1 MGRQSQHKTQCD
13 MILPSCNPGHALSC
27 TKQPCVFCLAP
38 SKEWRSPSRPSRFFM
53 TCPSAIASDLILHRP
68 PSHPRTSALA
78 VLSGKFFLQIPAC
91 FSLFLP
97 LSQSLSFQWWLPW
110 FCLQFKSVSHSLP
123 CNCLHP
129 LLFCFP
135 LYTVSH
141 FIIYFTYHTSLP
153 PTRVLCVLFT
163 AIFPLANHT
172 NGAQHILLH

>member
-1 MGRQSQHKTQCD
+1 MHHPVQNG
-13 MILPSCNPGHALSC
+13 P
-27 TKQPCVFCLAP
+27 VFSVLLRVKGEGLLVGPQGSLWPAP
-38 SKEWRSPSRPSRFFM
+38 
-53 TCPSAIASDLILHRP
+53 
-68 PSHPRTSALA
+68 
-78 VLSGKFFLQIPAC
+78 VL
-91 FSLFLP
+91 LP
-97 LSQSLSFQWWLPW
+97 LTSFSTALLPTPGPLHLLFSQESSSFKYLPASLSSCPSQSLSFQWWLPW